1 MLANRAMNKQL
12 QPDRIIIFDTTLRDG
27 EQCPGATLN
36 VDEKLVIARQLARLG
51 VDVIEAGFAFA
62 SPGDFEAVQKIAKTV
77 GTEEGP
83 IICSLARAIKADI
96 EAAAEA
102 LKPAAHARIHT
113 FISTSDIHL
122 EYQLKKSRA
131 EVLAIAESMVA
142 YAKSFMD
149 DVEFSTMDATRTDPE
164 YLYQVLERAIA
175 AGATTINI
183 PDTVGYTTPSEFGA
197 LIKGIKENVPN
208 IDRAI
213 ISVHGHNDIGLAV
226 ANFLEAV
233 KNGARQLECAI
244 NGIGERAGNTA
255 LEEVVMA
262 LHVRRQYFNSYLGRP
277 AESEESLTNIDTRQI
292 YKTSRL
298 VSNLTGMLVQPN
310 KAIVGANAFA
320 HESGIHQDGILK
332 NKLTYEI
339 MDAESI
345 GLTDNQIVL
354 GKHSGRNA
362 FRTRLK
368 ELGFDLSETD
378 LNKAFLRFKE
388 LADKKKEI
396 TDWDLEAI
404 ANDESQQSPDLFR
417 LELVQ
422 VSCGDSARP
431 TATVSLRTPT
441 GEELTD
447 AAIGTGPVDAVYKA
461 INRVV
466 NVPNELIE
474 FSVQSV
480 TKGIDAMGE
489 VTIRLRHNERVYS
502 GHAANTDIIVASAQ
516 AYVNALN
523 RLYGSLQGDQ
533 TLKEKLSSR
542 ESPNLSFVEKRS
554 EASPQ
559 ADESGAAEEPTV
571 VRVSK
576 Q

>member
-1 MLANRAMNKQL
+1 MNKQP
-12 QPDRIIIFDTTLRDG
+12 QPDRVIIFDTTLRDG

-36 VDEKLVIARQLARLG
+36 VEEKLMIARQLARLG
-51 VDVIEAGFAFA
+51 VDVIEAGFAIA
-62 SPGDFEAVQKIAKTV
+62 SPGDFEAVEKVAQTV
-77 GTEEGP
+77 GTEDGP

-96 EAAAEA
+96 EAAAKA
-102 LKPAAHARIHT
+102 LKPAAKARIHT

-122 EYQLKKSRA
+122 KYQLKKSRA
-131 EVLAIAESMVA
+131 DVLAIAEEMVA
-142 YAKSFMD
+142 YAKSFVE
-149 DVEFSTMDATRTDPE
+149 DVEFSTMDATRSDPE
-164 YLYQVLERAIA
+164 YLYQILERAIA

-183 PDTVGYTTPSEFGA
+183 PDTVGYTTPGEFGA
-197 LIKGIKENVPN
+197 LIKGIKDNVPN
-208 IDRAI
+208 IDQAI

-255 LEEVVMA
+255 LEEIVMA
-262 LHVRRQYFNSYLGRP
+262 LHVRRQYFNSYLGRSDN
-277 AESEESLTNIDTRQI
+277 SEEPLTNIDTRQI

-320 HESGIHQDGILK
+320 HESGIHQDGVLK

-339 MDAESI
+339 MDAQSI
-345 GLTDNQIVL
+345 GLNDNQIVL

-362 FRTRLK
+362 FRTRLQ
-368 ELGFDLSETD
+368 ELGFELSETD
-378 LNKAFLRFKE
+378 LNKAFVRFKE
-388 LADKKKEI
+388 VGDKKKEI

-404 ANDESQQSPDLFR
+404 VNSEIQQAPELFH
-417 LELVQ
+417 LDLVQ
-422 VSCGDSARP
+422 VSCGDKARP
-431 TATVSLRTPT
+431 TATVTLRTPS

-466 NVPNELIE
+466 NVPNQLIE

-480 TKGIDAMGE
+480 TAGIDAIGE
-489 VTIRLRHNERVYS
+489 VTIRLRYQERVYS

-523 RLYGSLQGDQ
+523 RLYRARQNDQ
-533 TLKEKLSSR
+533 
-542 ESPNLSFVEKRS
+542 KRS
-554 EASPQ
+554 DQSDTIPA
-559 ADESGAAEEPTV
+559 TV
-571 VRVSK
+571 SS
-576 Q
+576 

>member
-1 MLANRAMNKQL
+1 MSKQA
-12 QPDRIIIFDTTLRDG
+12 DRIIIFDTTLRDG

-36 VDEKLVIARQLARLG
+36 IDEKLVIAKQLARLG
-51 VDVIEAGFAFA
+51 VDIIEAGFAFA
-62 SPGDFEAVQKIAKTV
+62 SPGDFESVKKIAEKV
-77 GTEEGP
+77 GTENGP
-83 IICSLARAIKADI
+83 VICSLARAIKADI

-102 LKPAAHARIHT
+102 LKPAVHGRIHT

-122 EYQLKKSRA
+122 EYQLRKSRA
-131 EVLAIAESMVA
+131 EVLAIAQDMVA

-149 DVEFSTMDATRTDPE
+149 DVEFSPMDAARTDPE
-164 YLYQVLERAIA
+164 YLYQVLESAIA
-175 AGATTINI
+175 AGATTVNI

-197 LIKGIKENVPN
+197 MIKGIIENVPN
-208 IDRAI
+208 IDKAI
-213 ISVHGHNDIGLAV
+213 ISVHGHNDLGLAV

-233 KNGARQLECAI
+233 KNGARQLECTI
-244 NGIGERAGNTA
+244 NGIGERAGNAA
-255 LEEVVMA
+255 LEELVMA
-262 LHVRRQYFNSYLGRP
+262 LHVRRQYFNPFLGR
-277 AESEESLTNIDTRQI
+277 AENSEAPLTNIDTKQI

-298 VSNLTGMLVQPN
+298 VSSLTGMLVQPN

-320 HESGIHQDGILK
+320 HESGIHQDGVLK

-339 MDAESI
+339 MDAQII

-368 ELGFDLSETD
+368 ELGFELSENE
-378 LNKAFLRFKE
+378 LNKAFVKFKDV
-388 LADKKKEI
+388 ADKKKEI
-396 TDWDLEAI
+396 SDWDLEAI
-404 ANDESQQSPDLFR
+404 VNDEIQQAPELFKV
-417 LELVQ
+417 ELVQ
-422 VSCGDSARP
+422 VSCGSNTQP
-431 TATVSLRTPT
+431 TATVTLRTPD

-480 TKGIDAMGE
+480 TGGIDALGE
-489 VTIRLRHNERVYS
+489 VTIRLRHESRVFS

-523 RLYGSLQGDQ
+523 RLYAALHKEV
-533 TLKEKLSSR
+533 KEK
-542 ESPNLSFVEKRS
+542 VT
-554 EASPQ
+554 A
-559 ADESGAAEEPTV
+559 
-571 VRVSK
+571 
-576 Q
+576 

>member
-1 MLANRAMNKQL
+1 MSETLAMNKQ
-12 QPDRIIIFDTTLRDG
+12 QQSDRIIIFDTTLRDG

-77 GTEEGP
+77 GAEDGP
-83 IICSLARAIKADI
+83 VICSLARAIKADI

-131 EVLAIAESMVA
+131 EVLAIAEEMVA
-142 YAKSFMD
+142 YAKSFVD

-208 IDRAI
+208 IDSCI

-262 LHVRRQYFNSYLGRP
+262 LHVRRQYFNPYLGRP
-277 AESEESLTNIDTRQI
+277 SESEEPLTNIDTRQI

-339 MDAESI
+339 MDAESV
-345 GLTDNQIVL
+345 GLNENQIVL

-362 FRTRLK
+362 FRTRMK
-368 ELGFDLSETD
+368 ELGFELSETA
-378 LNKAFLRFKE
+378 LNKAFLRFKD

-396 TDWDLEAI
+396 SDWDLEAI
-404 ANDESQQSPDLFR
+404 ANDETQQAPELFR

-422 VSCGDSARP
+422 VSCGDRARP
-431 TATVSLRTPT
+431 TATVILRTPT

-466 NVPNELIE
+466 NVPNQLIE

-480 TKGIDAMGE
+480 TAGIDAIGE
-489 VTIRLRHNERVYS
+489 VTIRLRHKERVYS

-523 RLYGSLQGDQ
+523 RLYGSLRGEP
-533 TLKEKLSSR
+533 TSS
-542 ESPNLSFVEKRS
+542 VETFH
-554 EASPQ
+554 ETPLQ
-559 ADESGAAEEPTV
+559 ADESNLTEEPV
-571 VRVSK
+571 AVQVSRE
-576 Q
+576 QA

>member
-1 MLANRAMNKQL
+1 MSVNRVMNQQP

-36 VDEKLVIARQLARLG
+36 VDEKLAIARQLARLG

-77 GTEEGP
+77 GTEDGP
-83 IICSLARAIKADI
+83 IVCSLARAIKADI

-102 LKPAAHARIHT
+102 LKPARHARIHT

-131 EVLAIAESMVA
+131 EVLAIAEEMVA

-183 PDTVGYTTPSEFGA
+183 PDTVGYSMPSEFGE
-197 LIKGIKENVPN
+197 LIRGIKENVPN
-208 IDRAI
+208 IDQAV
-213 ISVHGHNDIGLAV
+213 ISVHGHNDLGVGV

-233 KNGARQLECAI
+233 KNGARQLECTI
-244 NGIGERAGNTA
+244 NGIGERAGNA
-255 LEEVVMA
+255 SLEELVMA
-262 LHVRRQYFNSYLGRP
+262 LHVRRQYYNPFLGRS
-277 AESEESLTNIDTRQI
+277 ADSEEPLTNIDTRQI

-339 MDAESI
+339 MDAQSI
-345 GLTDNQIVL
+345 GLNDNQIVL

-378 LNKAFLRFKE
+378 LNKAFLRFKD
-388 LADKKKEI
+388 LADKKKEMS
-396 TDWDLEAI
+396 DWDLEAI
-404 ANDESQQSPDLFR
+404 VNDEIQQAPELFR

-422 VSCGDSARP
+422 VSCGDRARP
-431 TATVSLRTPT
+431 TATVTLRTPT
-441 GEELTD
+441 GEDLTD

-461 INRVV
+461 MNRVV
-466 NVPNELIE
+466 NVPNQLIE

-480 TKGIDAMGE
+480 TAGIDAIGE
-489 VTIRLRHNERVYS
+489 VTIRLRHSDRVYS

-523 RLYGSLQGDQ
+523 RLYASLQS
-533 TLKEKLSSR
+533 EKNPSVPPDEQISTVAPVAIQGSR
-542 ESPNLSFVEKRS
+542 E
-554 EASPQ
+554 
-559 ADESGAAEEPTV
+559 
-571 VRVSK
+571 
-576 Q
+576 